1 MQYRTMGPRVPEQVS
16 ALGFGCMRFTKTD
29 DEAKRIE
36 RSQSRRMLEYALESG
51 VNYVDTAWPYHGGE
65 SEEFV
70 GEVLEGGWREKI
82 LLATKLPVW
91 EVNEP
96 EDLDRIF
103 EKQLAKLRTDYIDF
117 YLLHA
122 LNRERL
128 QSVIDLKMI
137 EWGEKLKRD
146 GRIRYLGFSF
156 HDEAPVFRDIVD
168 QYDSWDFCQIQYN
181 YMNEKDQAGTA
192 GLKYAAER
200 DIAIVV
206 MEPLLGGSLANTPEA
221 VQAVFSDAQK
231 DRSPV
236 EWAFDWVWDKPEVG
250 TVLSG
255 MSSMEQVREDV
266 EYASRSSVGML
277 SDAER
282 KLFPRAKKA
291 YESLHPVPCTQC
303 NYCMPCPH
311 GVDIP
316 GNFDIFNT
324 YYKFGDRDQAVSR
337 YNQQMTEDKRA
348 SACVRCDECL
358 PKCPQKIAIPDCL
371 ERVDEELAVAG

>member
-16 ALGFGCMRFTKTD
+16 ALGFGCMRFPKTD

-36 RSQSRRMLEYALESG
+36 RTESRAMLEYALESG

-70 GEVLEGGWREKI
+70 GEVLSGGWREKI

-91 EVNEP
+91 EVNESA
-96 EDLDRIF
+96 DLDRIF
-103 EKQLAKLRTDYIDF
+103 EKQLSRLRTDYVDF

-122 LNRERL
+122 LNRAHL

-137 EWGEKLKRD
+137 EWGARLKRH
-146 GRIRYLGFSF
+146 GRIRYFGFSF

-200 DIAIVV
+200 DIAVVV
-206 MEPLLGGSLANTPEA
+206 MEPLLGGALANTPEA
-221 VQAVFSDAQK
+221 VQAVFSDAGK

-277 SDAER
+277 TDAER
-282 KLFPRAKKA
+282 KLFPKAKKA
-291 YESLHPVPCTQC
+291 YESLQPVPCTQC

-316 GNFDIFNT
+316 GNFAIFNE
-324 YYKFGDRDQAVSR
+324 YYKFGDRDAALSR
-337 YNQQMTEDKRA
+337 HNKQMPEDKRA

-371 ERVDEELAVAG
+371 ERVEEELAVAG

>member
-16 ALGFGCMRFTKTD
+16 ALGFGCMRFPKTN

-36 RSQSRRMLEYALESG
+36 RAESRRMLEYALDSG

-70 GEVLEGGWREKI
+70 GEVLEGGRREKI

-91 EVNEP
+91 EVKEP
-96 EDLDRIF
+96 ADLDRIF
-103 EKQLAKLRTDYIDF
+103 EKQLEKLRTDYIDF

-122 LNRERL
+122 LGRDRL
-128 QSVIDLKMI
+128 QSVVDLKMI

-200 DIAIVV
+200 GIAVVV

-221 VQAVFSDAQK
+221 VQAVFSDAEK

-236 EWAFDWVWDKPEVG
+236 EWAFDWLWDKPEVG

-255 MSSMEQVREDV
+255 MSSMDQVREDV
-266 EYASRSSVGML
+266 EYASRSSIGML
-277 SDAER
+277 TDAER
-282 KLFPRAKKA
+282 KLFPKAKKA
-291 YESLHPVPCTQC
+291 YESLQPVPCTQC

-316 GNFDIFNT
+316 GNFAIFNE

-337 YNQQMTEDKRA
+337 YNRQMSEDKRA

-371 ERVDEELAVAG
+371 ERVNEELAVAG